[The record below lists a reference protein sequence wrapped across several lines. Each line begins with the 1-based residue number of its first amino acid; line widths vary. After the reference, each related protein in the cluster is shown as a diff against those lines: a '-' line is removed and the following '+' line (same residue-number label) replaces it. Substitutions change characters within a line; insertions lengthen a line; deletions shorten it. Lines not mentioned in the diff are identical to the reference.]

1 MSSYSNCGY
10 GHGYESLILD
20 TKQEI
25 WSSNGKPQLLNSKGV
40 LLNTVTYTV
49 ITHLGVTMGYQSCG
63 FHGLM
68 ENGFS
73 LGHCR
78 ENDRSTNIHCIA
90 SRASP
95 HGFLC
100 HNQMRTQV
108 IVLFFG
114 KNHFYQLCLQRMG
127 ICVLLKQF
135 WWLSCVVLLFQVD
148 LRNIFLFCGNRA
160 RTSISQRRGADLFP
174 ETFSFHFRSLQEL
187 KPAEILTCSD
197 SGYRLWSNQAKMS
210 GGCKEWGQL
219 QVDFDSTSHLH
230 IFLVLSLAFLI
241 CLSQAE
247 LHKEKNPSAS
257 SIFFFFC
264 KCCFQTDWFL
274 HLAQQAIAVT
284 MLTQQK

>member
-1 MSSYSNCGY
+1 MFAED
-10 GHGYESLILD
+10 GHLCPAKIVLVAQLCRPLISGRLEKYLLILW
-20 TKQEI
+20 KQ
-25 WSSNGKPQLLNSKGV
+25 SQN
-40 LLNTVTYTV
+40 
-49 ITHLGVTMGYQSCG
+49 
-63 FHGLM
+63 
-68 ENGFS
+68 
-73 LGHCR
+73 
-78 ENDRSTNIHCIA
+78 
-90 SRASP
+90 
-95 HGFLC
+95 
-100 HNQMRTQV
+100 
-108 IVLFFG
+108 
-114 KNHFYQLCLQRMG
+114 
-127 ICVLLKQF
+127 
-135 WWLSCVVLLFQVD
+135 
-148 LRNIFLFCGNRA
+148 
-160 RTSISQRRGADLFP
+160 ISQRRGADLFP

-219 QVDFDSTSHLH
+219 QVEFDSTSHLH